1 MNHIYRLVFNRTLGC
16 TQAAP
21 ETARAH
27 GKGDSGKAAKVCAG
41 GAALALLCAT
51 PLALAGDTFID
62 STGNT
67 VIGTGGGTYGSPWNV
82 GGWLFVGDYATGD
95 LTISNGG
102 QVSNGLSSIGDSNG
116 ANGPVT
122 GTGSGST
129 WTNSGTLRIGYNG
142 TGKLIIENG
151 GQVSSQE
158 GRLGVQASSSAG
170 TVTVTGAG
178 SQWTTNGNV
187 LRVGQYGTGTLIIAN
202 GGTVLSGAGFIG
214 EQASSTGSSVTVTGG
229 GNWTS
234 TEVSLNRGGV
244 LNIGNYNG
252 SDTAGTV
259 TTGRIFYGGAG
270 TRGAVN
276 FNQTDNII
284 FATPIE
290 GNVSVYQRGSGKT
303 TFTTN
308 QAYTNGTF
316 IDSGTL
322 ALSGSGSIANSTG
335 VQLANTLGATFDISD
350 VTASATIKTL
360 NGGGAAGGNIVLGSK
375 TLVVALDGTSY
386 YDGVIS
392 GTGGLTK
399 SNAGTLRL
407 TGNHTYTGGT
417 SILGGTLLVG
427 AGGTT
432 GSITGDVTNNAALV
446 FNRSDALTFSGVV
459 SGSGTLGKQGAG
471 TLTLTGNS
479 TYSGGTTIS
488 GGALQIGNGGASGSI
503 SGDVTNNAAL
513 VFNRSTSL
521 TFADVISGSG
531 TLEKQGAGTLMLT
544 GNNTYTG
551 GTTISGGKL
560 VLFGS
565 GSIAASSGVT
575 LANTVGV
582 EFDISGVSTSG
593 ASIQAL
599 NGGGTTGGN
608 VYLGAKT
615 LTIDGGGTYAGVIDG
630 GAGSLVK
637 TGTDTLTLT
646 GGNTYA
652 GLTTISNGTLQI
664 GNGGT
669 SGSISGIGSVINN
682 AALIFNRSN
691 DMTFA
696 GAIGGSGTLEKQG
709 AGMLTLTGA
718 NSYSGGTTISGGT
731 LQIGNNSTSGS
742 ISGDVTNNAALIFSR
757 SDALTFAG
765 DISGTGTLEKQG
777 AGTLT
782 LTGSNTHSGG
792 TTISNGT
799 LQIGDNST
807 SGSISGDVTNNAA
820 LIFNRSDA
828 LTFAGDISGTG
839 TLEKQG
845 AGTLTLTGD
854 NTHSGGTTISNGT
867 LQIGNNS
874 TSGSISGNVTN
885 NAALIF
891 NRSDI
896 TSFAGTISGTGTLE
910 KQGTDVLTL
919 TGAST
924 YTGLT
929 TISDG
934 TLLLS
939 GSGSI
944 TASSGVTL
952 ADTAGAWLDI
962 FHTTSGATIKA
973 LNGGGTSGGNV
984 SLGNQALTID
994 GGGTYAGMIS
1004 GLGGSLVKTGTDT
1017 LTLTG
1022 NDNFY
1027 LGGTTISAGTLQ
1039 IGNGGTTGAIV
1050 GNVTN
1055 NAALI
1060 FNRSD
1065 ALTFAGDI
1073 SGSGTLEKQGAGTL
1087 TLTGDNTHS
1096 GGTTISNGTLQ
1107 IGNGGASGSISGDV
1121 TNNAALIFSRSNA
1134 QTFAGD
1140 ISGSGTLEKQGA
1152 DTLTLTGDNTYSGGT
1167 TISSGTL
1174 RIGDGSTAGAI
1185 VGDVANSGALI
1196 FDRSDAL
1203 NFGGEISGSGSVT
1216 QAGAGVLTL
1225 TGVNTYTGTTTVAG
1239 GKLAVNG
1246 AIAASAV
1253 TVQSGGTLGGSGTVG
1268 ATTVQSGGHLAP
1280 GNSVGTL
1287 NVAGDLTLAAGS
1299 HLDFELGSP
1308 GTSASPAAGISDRIV
1323 VSGDLDFNGTVNLAQ
1338 STDAADGTAALGYY
1352 RLITYGGALLA
1363 NTATIGATPG
1373 LGGAVYALQAGANR
1387 VDLFVGSIGDNSLQ
1401 HWQGGDGTWNTSGT
1415 QWLNQGGTAPAAW
1428 AGTHAVFKDAGG
1440 FTGGTITIDGVQSVQ
1455 GIQFVDAGYRL
1466 EGAGTLMTDPAGS
1479 ELRVLADSATIAT
1492 AIAGTG
1498 GIVKTQAGTLILTG
1512 ANTYTG
1518 GTTISGGTL
1527 QIGDGGTS
1535 GAIVGNVAN
1544 NGALVFNRSDATSF
1558 AGVVS
1563 GSGSLEKQG
1572 AGMLTLTGDNTHSGG
1587 TTISNGTLKIG
1598 DGGTTGS
1605 IAGNIANNA
1614 ALIFDRSDATSFAGI
1629 VSGNGT
1635 LEKQGVGMLTLTG
1648 NNTHSGGTTIGGGT
1662 LQIGNGG
1669 TAGAIGGDVANNAA
1683 LIFNRSD
1690 ALTFAGNISGT
1701 GTLEKQGTGTLT
1713 LTGNNTYSGA
1723 TTVSGGTLL
1732 VNGSSANSAVAI
1744 GSGGTLGG
1752 SGTVGK
1758 VTVNSG
1764 GTLAPGNSPGLLTVN
1779 GDLILNAGSTTRME
1793 INGTARGTD
1802 YDAIDVAGNAAL
1814 DGTLDLAFGY
1824 VPTNGTSFKLID
1836 ATGGISGNFASV
1848 TSSNL
1853 GAGLLATSVIDPT
1866 TFNILISLAQQSY
1879 VDVSGPLTANQRA
1892 VAINLDTFSTSGQ
1905 AADLIAA
1912 LNTLSAGDLPPAFDA
1927 LSGVEH
1933 SFVAPL
1939 AFGAARQLHGLLGA
1953 RGASLGARGAAQ
1965 RAAFAG
1971 AQLAHAGSLSGL
1983 FDGERNDGV
1992 QDGFWLRAL
2001 ASDGRIDRDRN
2012 ASGADLSG
2020 GGLALGADRRL
2031 NADWLAGLAFAYG
2044 ASKADAQHGT
2054 INLDSYQLAA
2064 YARWQG
2070 AQYYVDGSL
2079 AFGRHRADSVRKMA
2093 FLNQRAKAKYDADSA
2108 SFALEAGRPSERGQ
2122 AVLTPFVG
2130 LEGQILRREGFTESG
2145 AGGANL
2151 KVKGRTDDSL
2161 RAIVGARYAWQGT
2174 RFAPSVE
2181 AAWVHAFG
2189 DEKARIDARFAAVPT
2204 ASAFTALGPK
2214 QNRDR
2219 LRLGVGLTAWASKN
2233 ARLDIAYQG
2242 EFARSDREHAATAT
2256 LRWVW

>member
-41 GAALALLCAT
+41 GAALVLLCAAS
-51 PLALAGDTFID
+51 PVLAADTFID
-62 STGNT
+62 TTGNT
-67 VIGTGGGTYGSPWNV
+67 VIGTGGGTHGSPWNV

-102 QVSNGLSSIGDSNG
+102 QVSNGLSSIGNGYGSNG
-116 ANGPVT
+116 TVT
-122 GTGSGST
+122 VTGSGST
-129 WTNSGTLRIGYNG
+129 WTNGTLRVGYYGIG
-142 TGKLIIENG
+142 TLIIENG

-158 GRLGVQASSSAG
+158 GRLGVEATSSAG

-178 SQWTTNGNV
+178 SQWTTNGSV
-187 LRVGQYGTGTLIIAN
+187 LRVGQYGTGTLVIAN

-214 EQASSTGSSVTVTGG
+214 ERTSSHGAVTVTGG

-234 TEVSLNRGGV
+234 SEVAISYGGV
-244 LNIGNYNG
+244 LNIGNHDRT
-252 SDTAGTV
+252 DTAGTV
-259 TTGRIFYGGAG
+259 TTNRIFIG
-270 TRGAVN
+270 TSFGFVN
-276 FNQTDNII
+276 FNQTDNIS

-290 GNVSVYQRGSGKT
+290 GNITVNQRGSGKT
-303 TFTTN
+303 TFTTSQTYN
-308 QAYTNGTF
+308 GGTN

-322 ALSGSGSIANSTG
+322 ALSGSGSIASSNGLT
-335 VQLANTLGATFDISD
+335 LTNTPGATFDISGI
-350 VTASATIKTL
+350 TAASTTIKTL

-375 TLVVALDGTSY
+375 TLVVDVIGNGY

-392 GTGGLTK
+392 GAGGLTK
-399 SNAGTLRL
+399 SNAGMLRI

-432 GSITGDVTNNAALV
+432 GSIIGDVTNNAALV

-488 GGALQIGNGGASGSI
+488 GGTLRIGNGGATGSI
-503 SGDVTNNAAL
+503 SGNISNNAAL
-513 VFNRSTSL
+513 VFNRSNAV

-531 TLEKQGAGTLMLT
+531 TLEKQSTGVLSLTGANTYTGLTSINGGTLML
-544 GNNTYTG
+544 
-551 GTTISGGKL
+551 SGD
-560 VLFGS
+560 

-575 LANTVGV
+575 LADTASAYL
-582 EFDISGVSTSG
+582 DIAFTTSG
-593 ASIQAL
+593 TSIKAL
-599 NGGGTTGGN
+599 NGGGSSGGN
-608 VYLGAKT
+608 VLLGSKT
-615 LTIDGGGTYAGVIDG
+615 LTIDGGGTYAGEIS
-630 GAGSLVK
+630 GAGGSLTK
-637 TGTDTLTLT
+637 TGAGTLTLT
-646 GGNTYA
+646 GSNIYNG
-652 GLTTISNGTLQI
+652 GTTISGGTLQI

-669 SGSISGIGSVINN
+669 SGSISGNVI
-682 AALIFNRSN
+682 
-691 DMTFA
+691 
-696 GAIGGSGTLEKQG
+696 
-709 AGMLTLTGA
+709 
-718 NSYSGGTTISGGT
+718 
-731 LQIGNNSTSGS
+731 
-742 ISGDVTNNAALIFSR
+742 NNAALIFSR
-757 SDALTFAG
+757 S
-765 DISGTGTLEKQG
+765 
-777 AGTLT
+777 
-782 LTGSNTHSGG
+782 N
-792 TTISNGT
+792 
-799 LQIGDNST
+799 
-807 SGSISGDVTNNAA
+807 
-820 LIFNRSDA
+820 
-828 LTFAGDISGTG
+828 
-839 TLEKQG
+839 
-845 AGTLTLTGD
+845 
-854 NTHSGGTTISNGT
+854 
-867 LQIGNNS
+867 
-874 TSGSISGNVTN
+874 
-885 NAALIF
+885 
-891 NRSDI
+891 
-896 TSFAGTISGTGTLE
+896 
-910 KQGTDVLTL
+910 
-919 TGAST
+919 
-924 YTGLT
+924 
-929 TISDG
+929 
-934 TLLLS
+934 
-939 GSGSI
+939 
-944 TASSGVTL
+944 
-952 ADTAGAWLDI
+952 
-962 FHTTSGATIKA
+962 
-973 LNGGGTSGGNV
+973 
-984 SLGNQALTID
+984 
-994 GGGTYAGMIS
+994 
-1004 GLGGSLVKTGTDT
+1004 
-1017 LTLTG
+1017 
-1022 NDNFY
+1022 
-1027 LGGTTISAGTLQ
+1027 
-1039 IGNGGTTGAIV
+1039 
-1050 GNVTN
+1050 
-1055 NAALI
+1055 
-1060 FNRSD
+1060 

-1152 DTLTLTGDNTYSGGT
+1152 DTLMLTGDNTYSGGT

-1174 RIGDGSTAGAI
+1174 RIGDGGTAGAI

-1216 QAGAGVLTL
+1216 QAGAGMLTL

-1338 STDAADGTAALGYY
+1338 SGDVADGTAALGYY

-1373 LGGAVYALQAGANR
+1373 LGGAVYELQAGANR

-1512 ANTYTG
+1512 ANTYSG

-1527 QIGDGGTS
+1527 QIGNGGTS
-1535 GAIVGNVAN
+1535 GAIVGDVAN

-1563 GSGSLEKQG
+1563 GNGSLEKQG

-1587 TTISNGTLKIG
+1587 TTISNGTLKVG
-1598 DGGTTGS
+1598 DGGATGS
-1605 IAGNIANNA
+1605 LAGDIANNA
-1614 ALIFDRSDATSFAGI
+1614 ALIFDRSDATSFAGV
-1629 VSGNGT
+1629 VSGSGS
-1635 LEKQGVGMLTLTG
+1635 LEKQGAGTLTLTG
-1648 NNTHSGGTTIGGGT
+1648 NNTHSGGTTISNGTLKVGNGGTTGSVAGDIANNAALIFDRSDATSFAGVVSGNGTLEKQGAGMLTLISANTYTGLTTISNGRLSLSGSGSIAASSGVTLANRANTLLDIASTSTGATIKALNGGGTNGGDVNLGTRRLTINGGGIYAGGIYGAGNLTKTSADTLTLTGNNTYTGGTTISNGTLKIGDGGTTGSIAGDITNSGALIFDRSDALNFAGTISGSGSLEKQGAGMLTLTGDNTHSGGTTISNGT

-1701 GTLEKQGTGTLT
+1701 GTLEKQGTGMLT

-1802 YDAIDVAGNAAL
+1802 YDAIDVTGNAAL

-1879 VDVSGPLTANQRA
+1879 VGVSGPLTANQRA

-2054 INLDSYQLAA
+2054 INLDSYQLAT

-2161 RAIVGARYAWQGT
+2161 RTIVGARYAWQGT

-2204 ASAFTALGPK
+2204 ASAFTVLGPK
-2214 QNRDR
+2214 QERDR
-2219 LRLGVGLTAWASKN
+2219 LRLGLGLTAWTGKN